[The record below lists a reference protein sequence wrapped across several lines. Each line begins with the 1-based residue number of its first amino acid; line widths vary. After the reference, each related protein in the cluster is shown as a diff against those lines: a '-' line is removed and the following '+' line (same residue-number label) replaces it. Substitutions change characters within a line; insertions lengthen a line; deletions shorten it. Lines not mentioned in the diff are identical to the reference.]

1 MDIWLDPRPFVSV
14 YIPRIDYATGLG
26 PMLIGIHGM
35 RFSVTFW
42 EKIYIYIYWNVK
54 RILFQ
59 FGKSK
64 VQVFAMM
71 MYYEINFLIS

>member
-26 PMLIGIHGM
+26 PMLIGLHWYEV
-35 RFSVTFW
+35 FSPIL
-42 EKIYIYIYWNVK
+42 EENIYIYWNVK